1 MRLHIRAL
9 GKFAR
14 LATLACLCVSFA
26 PIWAAENAYV
36 SVMASSG
43 QVVCDGLD
51 FYVVPTAV
59 GHASGGGCCGWLV
72 AVEIAMLG
80 TQGIS
85 PDKHEGYKLKSIPGE
100 DFSGYRMLAHYY
112 VSWAR
117 VFPDKL
123 SLLQLPFDDAYAAAK
138 SMYEMKNRGNG
149 KESK

>member
-85 PDKHEGYKLKSIPGE
+85 PDKHEGCKLNSIPGE
-100 DFSGYRMLAHYY
+100 DFSVQDAGALLRLVGASVSGQALAPSTP
-112 VSWAR
+112 V
-117 VFPDKL
+117 
-123 SLLQLPFDDAYAAAK
+123 
-138 SMYEMKNRGNG
+138 
-149 KESK
+149 